1 MLIVFKFIAIVARD
15 TAISKVADKIH
26 KLKQNITQLR
36 DNAQGNEKEKLDNFL
51 KKDVVE
57 VAGASVALLAFGAE
71 ATAAYELI
79 EAAEALAIEGSS
91 GGVLGR

>member
-1 MLIVFKFIAIVARD
+1 M
-15 TAISKVADKIH
+15 ADKIH
-26 KLKQNITQLR
+26 KLKQNITQLK
-36 DNAQGNEKEKLDNFL
+36 DNSQGHEKEKLENFL

-71 ATAAYELI
+71 ATTAYELI

-91 GGVLGR
+91 RGVLGW